1 MRVFLNTYLSS
12 ILTHALLSI
21 FPLRSKQELKEF
33 VRLFQLSDVPAEEK
47 VAALRRAASVVSKR
61 VRAAA
66 SGNGCERHLYA
77 LKCMAQRDNLPVP
90 AFFATEAWRALNHTK
105 ISTSNCGNPSLRLF
119 GFGPVVSDGFGIGYI
134 IKDSSI
140 SFCLASKHRQGG
152 RLRSVLRSCVHSCFL
167 FDYVCCCYY
176 EYVLTNLQTRTYTG
190 TYILGKTDTSWG
202 SRVFSK
208 NSRSSASCVPVP
220 WVVKKKQSSK
230 RRPPPAPQAQSQE
243 APRGAMMTMAT
254 AILVCH

>member
-21 FPLRSKQELKEF
+21 SPLRSKQELKEF

-176 EYVLTNLQTRTYTG
+176 EYLLTCKLVHTC
-190 TYILGKTDTSWG
+190 WE
-202 SRVFSK
+202 
-208 NSRSSASCVPVP
+208 
-220 WVVKKKQSSK
+220 KQI
-230 RRPPPAPQAQSQE
+230 
-243 APRGAMMTMAT
+243 PRGDQEYS
-254 AILVCH
+254 

>member
-1 MRVFLNTYLSS
+1 
-12 ILTHALLSI
+12 
-21 FPLRSKQELKEF
+21 
-33 VRLFQLSDVPAEEK
+33 
-47 VAALRRAASVVSKR
+47 
-61 VRAAA
+61 
-66 SGNGCERHLYA
+66 
-77 LKCMAQRDNLPVP
+77 MAQRDNLPVP

-176 EYVLTNLQTRTYTG
+176 EYLLTCKLVHTC
-190 TYILGKTDTSWG
+190 WE
-202 SRVFSK
+202 
-208 NSRSSASCVPVP
+208 
-220 WVVKKKQSSK
+220 KQI
-230 RRPPPAPQAQSQE
+230 
-243 APRGAMMTMAT
+243 PRGDQEYSRRT
-254 AILVCH
+254 AGARHHAFPFRGW

>member
-176 EYVLTNLQTRTYTG
+176 EYLLTCKLVHTC
-190 TYILGKTDTSWG
+190 WE
-202 SRVFSK
+202 
-208 NSRSSASCVPVP
+208 
-220 WVVKKKQSSK
+220 KQI
-230 RRPPPAPQAQSQE
+230 
-243 APRGAMMTMAT
+243 PRGDQEYSRRT
-254 AILVCH
+254 AGARHHAFPFRGW

>member
-176 EYVLTNLQTRTYTG
+176 EYLLTCKLVHTC
-190 TYILGKTDTSWG
+190 WE
-202 SRVFSK
+202 
-208 NSRSSASCVPVP
+208 
-220 WVVKKKQSSK
+220 KQI
-230 RRPPPAPQAQSQE
+230 
-243 APRGAMMTMAT
+243 PRGDQEYS
-254 AILVCH
+254 